1 MKKQIVGLTLG
12 ALFLSNLTFAQAESR
27 FINGTGQDLKIDVLS
42 KSNQTRDV
50 NLPANPSFTKL
61 IGSQEQYGNEI
72 LVVKDQSGKELLRQ
86 SVQVNQ
92 FIGLYK
98 SGDSLST
105 VLLGYADSDRNQ
117 SEREATII
125 NASGSKVKCHEEYE
139 DFSVRDGEIQGAP
152 MGDTMPIRT
161 YSVGAGRRPA
171 TGTIVKSKFSAPGAQ
186 ALQADVVIGNTYILT
201 KQGGALKL
209 ELLRTQE
216 S

>member
-1 MKKQIVGLTLG
+1 M
-12 ALFLSNLTFAQAESR
+12 
-27 FINGTGQDLKIDVLS
+27 
-42 KSNQTRDV
+42 
-50 NLPANPSFTKL
+50 
-61 IGSQEQYGNEI
+61 
-72 LVVKDQSGKELLRQ
+72 
-86 SVQVNQ
+86 
-92 FIGLYK
+92 
-98 SGDSLST
+98 ST

-139 DFSVRDGEIQGAP
+139 DFSVRDGEMQGAP
-152 MGDTMPIRT
+152 MGDTINSPIRT

-186 ALQADVVIGNTYILT
+186 ALQANVVIGNTYILT